1 MLFKLCL
8 SSDSCI
14 RLRQVAFEVVQYN
27 CAFANCTTFA
37 FEIDDAELLLLFS
50 HSESFTCFD
59 VISSLFSLSSDRV
72 GVGLH
77 ICLDN
82 MVLSSMC
89 LGLFRTTKL
98 CLSSDSVGVGLQ
110 MHLDNKVVSRMGL
123 NSVCCLSCACHVTVL
138 ELVC

>member
-1 MLFKLCL
+1 M
-8 SSDSCI
+8 
-14 RLRQVAFEVVQYN
+14 
-27 CAFANCTTFA
+27 
-37 FEIDDAELLLLFS
+37 
-50 HSESFTCFD
+50 
-59 VISSLFSLSSDRV
+59 

-110 MHLDNKVVSRMGL
+110 MHLDNNVVSRMCL
-123 NSVCCLSCACHVTVL
+123 NSICCLSCACQVTVL
-138 ELVC
+138 ELVCKHILIIPFIRLRQVAFEVVQHNCAFCKLHNLCL